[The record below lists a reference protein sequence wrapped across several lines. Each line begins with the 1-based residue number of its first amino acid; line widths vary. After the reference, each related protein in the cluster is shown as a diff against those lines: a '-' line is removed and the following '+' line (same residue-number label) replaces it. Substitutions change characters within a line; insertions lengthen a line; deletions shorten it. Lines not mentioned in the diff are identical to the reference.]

1 MLDLKKLLGDKYKE
15 ELTDAEKLALLNEL
29 NLADLSS
36 GEYVAKG
43 KFDARESEIAKLQ
56 KRVSEFEQKELD
68 SLTDAQKQD
77 VAFKKLQESNDQ
89 LAKEIARFKLKETIM
104 SDGFTAEECNK
115 IIEAQDKGENVSS
128 VYAEIMKSRTEAAVK
143 SAKAE
148 SIKNGT
154 PPPPMGGDDVGN
166 DGSDDDEAVKYA
178 KSLAQENTLD
188 TKSIDSIKSS
198 YSVSDIR

>member
-36 GEYVAKG
+36 GEYVSKG
-43 KFDARESEIAKLQ
+43 KFDAKEGEIAKLQ
-56 KRVSEFEQKELD
+56 KRVSEYEQKELE

-104 SDGFTAEECNK
+104 SSGFSAEECAK
-115 IIEAQDKGENVSS
+115 IMEAQDKGENVSS
-128 VYAEIMKSRTEAAVK
+128 VYAEIMKVRTEAAVK

-148 SIKNGT
+148 SIKTGT
-154 PPPPMGGDDVGN
+154 PPPPDGGDDVGN
-166 DGSDDDEAVKYA
+166 GGSDEDEAVKYA
-178 KSLAQENTLD
+178 KSLAQQNSLD
-188 TKSIDSIKSS
+188 TKNIEAIKGNYSI
-198 YSVSDIR
+198 SDIK